1 MATLKISVIG
11 VRWFG
16 KMHCSIIACVL
27 ALKLAAMEDGYA
39 AKLSLSTEYTN

>member
-1 MATLKISVIG
+1 MATLKIGVIG

-16 KMHCSIIACVL
+16 SMHCSMIAGVL

-39 AKLSLSTEYTN
+39 ALLLFSTEYRN

>member
-1 MATLKISVIG
+1 MATLKIGVIG

-16 KMHCSIIACVL
+16 DMHHSIIVCVL
-27 ALKLAAMEDGYA
+27 GLKLEAMEDGDA